1 MAQEKFNEQ
10 IEKPLS
16 NIKNFISGDYSNT
29 IEFWTKIHIKS
40 AINNTIR
47 LTLKYPELAQ
57 QYLNQQPKA
66 ICDDNT

>member
-1 MAQEKFNEQ
+1 MTQEKFKEQ

-16 NIKNFISGDYSNT
+16 NIKNFISGDYST
-29 IEFWTKIHIKS
+29 IEFWAKIHIKS
-40 AINNTIR
+40 AINKTAR

>member
-1 MAQEKFNEQ
+1 MTQEKFKEQ
-10 IEKPLS
+10 IEKTLS
-16 NIKNFISGDYSNT
+16 NIKNFITGDYSDT
-29 IEFWTKIHIKS
+29 VEFWAKIHIKS
-40 AINNTIR
+40 TINRTIR